1 MTQAARQSEPFVG
14 EETTEA
20 TVHHTPLSKK
30 SRRRNAYGRV
40 AQLNLTAMIDVIFLL
55 LIYFVVTSNF
65 RIDEGVLTATL
76 PQGEGRPA
84 VSAELPP
91 QNIEIVITAGTV
103 DDTQVAIR
111 VGSQAFASFAEL
123 RRDLAGKRYDPEAG
137 QLGGLYEADNPIIIQ
152 PGTNVRWQHVV
163 DAFNACV
170 AARYTNVSFAKPR

>member
-1 MTQAARQSEPFVG
+1 MHDATTTSDVFIGDDAAD
-14 EETTEA
+14 T

-30 SRRRNAYGRV
+30 SRRPGQV
-40 AQLNLTAMIDVIFLL
+40 GQLNLTSMIDVIFLL

-76 PQGEGRPA
+76 PQGTGQPQ
-84 VSAELPP
+84 VSTELPP
-91 QNIEIVITAGTV
+91 QKLEVLLTAGTV
-103 DDTQVAIR
+103 DDTQVAIQL
-111 VGSQAFASFAEL
+111 GSQAFTSFNDL
-123 RRDLAGKRYDPEAG
+123 RLDLASKLYDPQAG

-170 AARYTNVSFAKPR
+170 SAKYTNVSFAKPR